1 MHPDLGGDHEHAALI
16 NEAFATL
23 SNPLK
28 RAEYD
33 RRLGPLDSERERRA
47 PVSSA
52 VWLMVNS

>member
-1 MHPDLGGDHEHAALI
+1 MHRLKMHPDLGGDHERAALI

-33 RRLGPLDSERERRA
+33 RWRKHG
-47 PVSSA
+47 
-52 VWLMVNS
+52 NGGGGT